1 MAEAPAAVEYADD
14 IKTLGDKIVELSL
27 KQAQS
32 LADYLKD
39 EHGIEPAGGAVAVA
53 MPGADAG
60 GAAEE
65 EEKTSFDVI
74 LASIGDKKLQVIK
87 VVRASTGLALK
98 EAKDL
103 VDSAPKAVKEGISK
117 EDAEKLKAELEAVG
131 AGIELK

>member
-14 IKTLGDKIVELSL
+14 IKALGDKIVELSL

>member
-1 MAEAPAAVEYADD
+1 MAEAPAVEYADD
-14 IKTLGDKIVELSL
+14 IKALGDKIVELSL

-60 GAAEE
+60 GAAAE

-103 VDSAPKAVKEGISK
+103 VDSAPKAVKEGLSK